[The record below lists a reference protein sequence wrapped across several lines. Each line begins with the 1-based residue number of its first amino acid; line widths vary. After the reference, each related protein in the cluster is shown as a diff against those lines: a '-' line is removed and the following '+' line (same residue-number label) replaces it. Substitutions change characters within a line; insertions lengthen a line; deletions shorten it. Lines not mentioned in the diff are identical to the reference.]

1 MIARGFQRVNVIKTS
16 GGSNMSEKKAEG
28 LKSALDLA
36 MERIEKKDGKITAL
50 SAEQKKALAEIDGQL
65 KAKIAEIEILKN
77 KQIAEAREKGDAEEI
92 KKLEEQ
98 KLGDIGRARSH
109 AESDKER
116 IRVRQGQT

>member
-1 MIARGFQRVNVIKTS
+1 
-16 GGSNMSEKKAEG
+16 MSEKQSTG

-36 MERIEKKDGKITAL
+36 MERLEKKDGKVTAL
-50 SAEQKKALAEIDGQL
+50 SDEQKKALAEIDSQL

-116 IRVRQGQT
+116 IRGNG

>member
-1 MIARGFQRVNVIKTS
+1 
-16 GGSNMSEKKAEG
+16 MSEKKAEG

-36 MERIEKKDGKITAL
+36 MDRLEKKDGKITAL

-116 IRVRQGQT
+116 IRGDG

>member
-1 MIARGFQRVNVIKTS
+1 
-16 GGSNMSEKKAEG
+16 MSEKKEPG

-36 MERIEKKDGKITAL
+36 MERLEKKNGKITAL

-77 KQIAEAREKGDAEEI
+77 KQIAEARAKGDAEEVGKI
-92 KKLEEQ
+92 EAQ
-98 KLGDIGRARSH
+98 KLADIGRAKSH

-116 IRVRQGQT
+116 IRGNG

>member
-1 MIARGFQRVNVIKTS
+1 
-16 GGSNMSEKKAEG
+16 MSEKKAEG

-36 MERIEKKDGKITAL
+36 MERLEKKDGKITAL
-50 SAEQKKALAEIDGQL
+50 SVEQKKALAEIDGQL

-98 KLGDIGRARSH
+98 KLGDMDKARSH

-116 IRVRQGQT
+116 IRGNG

>member
-1 MIARGFQRVNVIKTS
+1 
-16 GGSNMSEKKAEG
+16 MSEKKAEG

-109 AESDKER
+109 AESDKEW
-116 IRVRQGQT
+116 IRGDG